1 MNSRIA
7 TYASIFAY
15 GLVLA
20 WVMMTLLSPGGF

>member
-1 MNSRIA
+1 MDSRIA

-20 WVMMTLLSPGGF
+20 WVMMTLLHPGIF